1 MKLKDHPLMKYH
13 NVPNWPP
20 SYLTPDYRQDVIG
33 EFGIL
38 RAVTLD
44 ARMPNRCFLMVEM
57 DGLAYVSWVKFDNS
71 AFRARFVNTINVH
84 LNRPMKEIGELEVSD

>member
-1 MKLKDHPLMKYH
+1 MKLKDHPLMKHH

-20 SYLTPDYRQDVIG
+20 SYLTPAYRQELIE

-57 DGLAYVSWVKFDNS
+57 DGLAYVSGLKFDHS
-71 AFRARFVNTINVH
+71 AFRTRFVNTINVH

>member
-20 SYLTPDYRQDVIG
+20 SYLTRDYRQELLK

-38 RAVTLD
+38 RSVTLD
-44 ARMPNRCFLMVEM
+44 ARESNRCFLMVEM
-57 DGLAYVSWVKFDNS
+57 DGLGYVSWLKFDNLG
-71 AFRARFVNTINVH
+71 FRARFLDTVNVH
-84 LNRPMKEIGELEVSD
+84 LNKPMKEIGELEISE

>member
-20 SYLTPDYRQDVIG
+20 SYLTRDHSQELLK

-44 ARMPNRCFLMVEM
+44 ARESNRCFLMVEM
-57 DGLAYVSWVKFDNS
+57 DGLGYVSWLKFDNL
-71 AFRARFVNTINVH
+71 AFRARFLDAVNVH
-84 LNRPMKEIGELEVSD
+84 LNKPMKDIGELEVSE

>member
-1 MKLKDHPLMKYH
+1 MKIKDHPLMKYH

-20 SYLTPDYRQDVIG
+20 SYLTPDHRQELIK

-44 ARMPNRCFLMVEM
+44 ARVSNRCFLMVEM
-57 DGLAYVSWVKFDNS
+57 DGLACVSWLKFDNS
-71 AFRARFVNTINVH
+71 TFRSRFVNTVNVH
-84 LNRPMKEIGELEVSD
+84 LNKPMKEIGELEVSD

>member
-1 MKLKDHPLMKYH
+1 MKLKDHPLMTHH

-20 SYLTPDYRQDVIG
+20 SYLTPDYRQELIE

-44 ARMPNRCFLMVEM
+44 AQMPNRCFLMVEM
-57 DGLAYVSWVKFDNS
+57 EGLGYVSWVKFDNV
-71 AFRARFVNTINVH
+71 AFRAHFVKAVTGH
-84 LNRPMKEIGELEVSD
+84 LNKRIKDIGDLEIAD